1 LLIVGSELGCK
12 RSWSSSK
19 ALEARRV
26 AFMRALSRAKCV
38 ELEKATA
45 GE

>member
-1 LLIVGSELGCK
+1 LLIVGSELGRE

-26 AFMRALSRAKCV
+26 AFMRALSNVSSWR
-38 ELEKATA
+38 KATA